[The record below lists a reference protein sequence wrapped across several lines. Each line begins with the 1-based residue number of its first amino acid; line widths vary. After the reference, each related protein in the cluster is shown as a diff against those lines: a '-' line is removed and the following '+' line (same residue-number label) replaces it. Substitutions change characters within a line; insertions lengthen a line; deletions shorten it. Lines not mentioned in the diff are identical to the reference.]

1 MFERSARANAVQS
14 LVNAQNSD
22 SIRGFAMSSTTLQ
35 RRIKPRWSTRA
46 PPRRLNRGARGAQNR
61 L

>member
-22 SIRGFAMSSTTLQ
+22 SIRGFAMSSTMLQ
-35 RRIKPRWSTRA
+35 RRIKPLRSTRA
-46 PPRRLNRGARGAQNR
+46 PARRLNRGACGAQNR